1 MALFSLDGG
10 QFLARW
16 LHFLAGV
23 TWIGLLYYFNFVQGS
38 WFKEAEASVKGAAVQ
53 QLVPR
58 ALWWFRWG
66 AMFTFLSGVFII
78 GIKGHQT
85 GSLGVAF
92 ETPWGA
98 FIFTGALLGTL
109 MFLNVWLIIW
119 PNQKI
124 VIADAKGEKN
134 PKAAAA
140 GAKALLA
147 SRTNTLF
154 SIPMLFFMG
163 AASHLNQAVRLN
175 GALLGAVFGI
185 AAVLEG
191 NALFGKLGPLTSVK
205 GVITCGFVLA
215 AVLYGLVSA
224 LG

>member
-1 MALFSLDGG
+1 MESMDVV

-16 LHFLAGV
+16 AHFLAGI

-66 AMFTFLSGVFII
+66 AMFTFLSGLAIMMI
-78 GIKGHQT
+78 RGRQT
-85 GSLGVAF
+85 QGAAF

-98 FIFTGALLGTL
+98 FISIGALLGAL
-109 MFLNVWLIIW
+109 MFLNVWRIMSPIQ
-119 PNQKI
+119 NI

-134 PKAAAA
+134 PKARAA
-140 GAKALLA
+140 GAKALPA
-147 SRTNTLF
+147 SRTNTMF

-175 GALLGAVFGI
+175 GALLG
-185 AAVLEG
+185 
-191 NALFGKLGPLTSVK
+191 
-205 GVITCGFVLA
+205 
-215 AVLYGLVSA
+215 
-224 LG
+224 